1 MVREYEIKR
10 QIVEIGK
17 RIWQRGYVAANDGN
31 ITVMLNDKEIL
42 TTPTGIS
49 KGFMTEDM
57 IIKCDLEG
65 KVISGNPKYRPSS
78 EVKMHLE
85 VYKQRH
91 DIKSVVHAHPPY
103 ATSFAVAGIPL
114 DKCVLP
120 EAIIVIGS
128 VPIAP
133 YGLPSTMEI
142 PDRMAEYIKESDA
155 ILLENH
161 GALTLGADLLNAY
174 HKMETLE
181 HTASIVSKS
190 IQLGNVNII
199 PTEERDR
206 LMTLREQFNLPG
218 RVATCDTKPM
228 YSAENDNKIPT
239 QSFIGSGSGY
249 GAKAGAGLKDGSGA
263 GTGNVNANNSVSEQ
277 DIQDIVAKVLNSLK

>member
-1 MVREYEIKR
+1 MINEYELKR
-10 QIVEIGK
+10 QIVEIGR

-31 ITVMLNDKEIL
+31 ITVMLNDNELL
-42 TTPTGIS
+42 TTPTGVS

-57 IIKCDLEG
+57 IIKCDKTG
-65 KVISGNPKYRPSS
+65 KVISGNSQYRPSS

-85 VYKQRH
+85 IYKERP

-114 DKCVLP
+114 NKCVLP
-120 EAIIVIGS
+120 EAVIVIGA

-142 PDRMAEYIKESDA
+142 PDRMKPYIQNSDA

-161 GALTLGADLLNAY
+161 GALTMGSDLFNAY

-181 HTASIVSKS
+181 HTANIVWKA
-190 IQLGNVNII
+190 IQLGNVNVL
-199 PTEERDR
+199 PGDERDR
-206 LMTLREQFNLPG
+206 LMTLREKFNLQG
-218 RVATCDTKPM
+218 RVAACDVTPM
-228 YSAENDNKIPT
+228 MSSNKNIANDCGCSTTGTNTITEATIQEITDKI
-239 QSFIGSGSGY
+239 I
-249 GAKAGAGLKDGSGA
+249 AKLK
-263 GTGNVNANNSVSEQ
+263 NS
-277 DIQDIVAKVLNSLK
+277 